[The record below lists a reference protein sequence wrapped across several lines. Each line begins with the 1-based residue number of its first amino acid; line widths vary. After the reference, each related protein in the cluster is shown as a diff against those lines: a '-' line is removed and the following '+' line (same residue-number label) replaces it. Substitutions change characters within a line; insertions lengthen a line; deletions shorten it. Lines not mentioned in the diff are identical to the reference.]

1 MQCKIGAE
9 VIQNGWDGNVQLGQ
23 REAAELSWICD
34 NLKAFNGRG
43 IRNENAGPAVWE
55 SAGKIF
61 TRSRQQTEAE
71 TANWVREHGSQLW
84 IMKIAGQV
92 KTTDAMP
99 CGVHPEAVVRGVD
112 QLQEI
117 QEKLAGQP
125 DRGQEDGWTKVF

>member
-1 MQCKIGAE
+1 
-9 VIQNGWDGNVQLGQ
+9 
-23 REAAELSWICD
+23 
-34 NLKAFNGRG
+34 
-43 IRNENAGPAVWE
+43 
-55 SAGKIF
+55 
-61 TRSRQQTEAE
+61 
-71 TANWVREHGSQLW
+71 
-84 IMKIAGQV
+84 MKIAGQV